1 MPGPRVRLWGIE
13 TPGEAEAAA
22 FLGSPTVRVDGVDVE
37 PGAGKAARIRPQ
49 VPRLPVGRHPVGDS
63 TGQIDPH
70 GPRMRR
76 PRLKIAAISS
86 AAAGRDEVG
95 RRGGEHD
102 RGDDK

>member
-1 MPGPRVRLWGIE
+1 
-13 TPGEAEAAA
+13 
-22 FLGSPTVRVDGVDVE
+22 
-37 PGAGKAARIRPQ
+37 
-49 VPRLPVGRHPVGDS
+49 
-63 TGQIDPH
+63 
-70 GPRMRR
+70 MRR